1 MNNLEQ
7 NTVSIFGKVI
17 SEPVLSHTAYG
28 EDFYTF
34 DLEVKRLS
42 EAADIVPIL
51 ISKKL
56 MADII
61 VGNHVSINGQMRT
74 YNKIENKSRK
84 LMIYVFVVDVT
95 AVEADKVDEY
105 NANKDP
111 NNIVKITGF
120 LCKDPI
126 YRTTPF
132 GREITDLLVAVNRS
146 YHKSDYIPCI
156 AWGRNAKYAKTF
168 KVGQQVEITARF
180 QSREY
185 RKKDESGNMIT
196 KCAYE
201 LSVLNVVAL

>member
-1 MNNLEQ
+1 MTNLTQ
-7 NTVSIFGKVI
+7 NTVSIIGKVV
-17 SEPVLSHTAYG
+17 SEPILSHTVYG

-42 EAADIVPIL
+42 ENADIVPIL

-61 VGNHVSINGQMRT
+61 VGNYVTINGQMRT
-74 YNKIENKSRK
+74 YNKIDNNSRK
-84 LMIYVFVVDVT
+84 LMIYVFVVDVET
-95 AVEADKVDEY
+95 MSEDDF
-105 NANKDP
+105 NASKDP
-111 NNIVKITGF
+111 NNTVKIVGY
-120 LCKDPI
+120 LCKRPI

-132 GREITDLLVAVNRS
+132 GREISDLLVAVNRS

-156 AWGRNAKYAKTF
+156 AWGRNAKYAKNF
-168 KVGQQVEITARF
+168 EVGQQVEITARF

-185 RKKDESGNMIT
+185 RKKDENGNAVT

-201 LSVLNVVAL
+201 LSVLNIVAL

>member
-1 MNNLEQ
+1 MNNLQQ
-7 NTVSIFGKVI
+7 NTVSVFGKVI

-42 EAADIVPIL
+42 EAADIVPVL

-56 MADII
+56 MADVA
-61 VGNHVSINGQMRT
+61 VGNHIKIDGQMRT
-74 YNKIENKSRK
+74 YNKIDNKARK
-84 LMIYVFVVDVT
+84 LMIYVFVLDIAPMT
-95 AVEADKVDEY
+95 EEEA
-105 NANKDP
+105 NASKDP
-111 NNIVKITGF
+111 NNVVKITGF

-132 GREITDLLVAVNRS
+132 GREISDMLVAVNRS

-156 AWGRNAKYAKTF
+156 AWGRNAKYAKSF
-168 KVGQQVEITARF
+168 KTGQQVEITARF

-185 RKKDESGNMIT
+185 RKKDEAGNMTT